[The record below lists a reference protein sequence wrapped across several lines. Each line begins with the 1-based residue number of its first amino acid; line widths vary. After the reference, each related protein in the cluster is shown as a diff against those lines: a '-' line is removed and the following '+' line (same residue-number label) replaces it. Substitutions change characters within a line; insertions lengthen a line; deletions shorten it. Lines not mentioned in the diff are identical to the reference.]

1 MNLKPIEIADK
12 IKELSGINIFE
23 NTRKRPVVEMRS
35 LLCYLLREKLGMRWT
50 NIALFFRSQGKPI
63 NHATVIHSKRLY
75 KLYKK
80 TNKQL
85 EEIEKKFSFRSD
97 LSVDEI
103 DRVHYLENK
112 CRNLQQRLENPLVKL
127 VLDIPAQK
135 HDRAKHDIERI
146 IKSWEWKDR
155 VLVEMPKGKLSTA
168 EKTLL
173 LDGHN
178 G

>member
-12 IKELSGINIFE
+12 IKKMSGINIFE

-50 NIALFFRSQGKPI
+50 NIALFFRSQGKPL

-80 TNKQL
+80 TNKRL
-85 EEIEKKFSFRSD
+85 EEIEKEFSFRSD

-112 CRNLQQRLENPLVKL
+112 CRNLQIQVTKL
-127 VLDIPAQK
+127 
-135 HDRAKHDIERI
+135 
-146 IKSWEWKDR
+146 
-155 VLVEMPKGKLSTA
+155 KGKLKRSVVFPKRKLSVA

-173 LDGHN
+173 QDG
-178 G
+178 

>member
-1 MNLKPIEIADK
+1 MNLKPIQIANK
-12 IKELSGINIFE
+12 IKKLSGINIFE

-63 NHATVIHSKRLY
+63 NHATVIHSKKLY

-80 TNKQL
+80 TNKKL
-85 EEIEKKFSFRSD
+85 DEIEKIFSFRSD

-127 VLDIPAQK
+127 VSDIPSQK
-135 HDRAKHDIERI
+135 HDKVKHHIERLI
-146 IKSWEWKDR
+146 QSWKWKDK
-155 VLVEMPKGKLSTA
+155 VLVEIPKGKLSTA
-168 EKTLL
+168 DKTLL
-173 LDGHN
+173 QDG
-178 G
+178 